1 MVDTSSSELFSEEE
15 INNRSSK
22 INTTISEDLML
33 NQMNLSKILFIFLPS
48 DLILI
53 KELLKYSFFIE
64 RVEVET

>member
-1 MVDTSSSELFSEEE
+1 MVDMSSSELFSEEE

-64 RVEVET
+64 RVGVET

>member
-64 RVEVET
+64 RVGVET